1 MKPVSRLTV
10 LALLLGLTLA
20 PARSADKAKKPA
32 FSGKDWPMLGGTP
45 ARNLGTQAPLRRQSK
60 KEKILEPELDGGAI
74 PNLMACT
81 SKNH

>member
-1 MKPVSRLTV
+1 VRRRV
-10 LALLLGLTLA
+10 LGWAC
-20 PARSADKAKKPA
+20 P
-32 FSGKDWPMLGGTP
+32 FGGTP